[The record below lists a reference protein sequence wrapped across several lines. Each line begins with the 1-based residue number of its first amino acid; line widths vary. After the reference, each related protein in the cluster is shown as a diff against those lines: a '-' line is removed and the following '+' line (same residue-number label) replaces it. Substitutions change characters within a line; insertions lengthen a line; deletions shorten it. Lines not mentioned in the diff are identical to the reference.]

1 MLLGSIPDIKP
12 WSLEISYYKGV
23 EESMISKVGQIMLY
37 VNNQDEAVNFWTEKV
52 GFSVISDEDNGQ
64 GMRWIEIAPTKDTET
79 SIILHNKEFVAK
91 MSPGLN
97 LGTPS
102 LMFFSENF
110 DELYTSLSNKNI
122 KVGEI
127 VNMPSGRVFN
137 FADNEENYF
146 AVMEKSKP

>member
-1 MLLGSIPDIKP
+1 
-12 WSLEISYYKGV
+12 
-23 EESMISKVGQIMLY
+23 MINKVGQIMLY
-37 VNNQDEAVNFWTEKV
+37 VNNQDEAVSFWIEKL
-52 GFSVISDEDNGQ
+52 GFNVISEEDNGQ
-64 GMRWIEIAPTKDTET
+64 GMRWIEVSPTKDSET

-102 LMFFSENF
+102 LMFFTENLEKLRS
-110 DELYTSLSNKNI
+110 DLLNKEI
-122 KVGEI
+122 TVGEI

-146 AVMEKSKP
+146 AVMEKN